1 MKKSIKKKATAF
13 FAGCLCAV
21 ILSPVTLSANQ
32 VPEIEIDVALRN
44 DGSAYIT
51 QTWTADTDE
60 GTEFYLACH
69 DSGYLT
75 ITDFSVAD
83 ENGPYTFVEDWDVD
97 ASFEEK
103 ARKCGILETDE
114 GVELCWGISEY
125 GQHQYVIEYVL
136 HDLIGSYSDAD
147 GFNFRFV
154 DEMNFFPTDVV
165 LAIYNQDGTPLTD
178 DVCDIWG
185 FGFQGE
191 IFFEN
196 GAIYAYSEEPLE
208 KGQHVTVMVALEKG
222 VLEPKRMVEGS
233 FERVKEMAFEGSDY
247 EYQEEATTE
256 DFMWLLGLLAFL
268 GGFVALIIA
277 ICVKIIKAR
286 TNRRMQR
293 VDYFRD
299 APNNGDLNVT
309 HRLGLY
315 CKLCKED
322 SLLGAYL
329 LKLISEGCLEPVSND
344 IDAKHVR
351 LRLMHP
357 PSSEN
362 KYEDILYTILEAA
375 AGSGGILHDREL
387 EQYCWH
393 NSKPITIFMR
403 SCEEDAERILVRTG
417 CFKGIRRNGVKS
429 LTENGKQQL
438 NEILGLKRFLLDFS
452 LIHERGV
459 KETILWQDYMVYALL
474 LGIADKVAPQIRKL
488 YPEILPEIAQY
499 ERCIDC
505 AGYYNKL
512 MYKAYIRERQQ
523 ETARTSGS
531 GGYVSAGGGKGYS
544 GGGGGGTR

>member
-1 MKKSIKKKATAF
+1 MKKKVTAIL
-13 FAGCLCAV
+13 AGCLYAIV
-21 ILSPVTLSANQ
+21 LGSLTLNANQ
-32 VPEIEIDVALRN
+32 VTEMEIDVALRT

-51 QTWTADTDE
+51 QTWNAETDE

-69 DSGYLT
+69 DNDYLT
-75 ITDFSVAD
+75 ITDFSVSD
-83 ENGPYTFVEDWDVD
+83 EKGEYTFVEDWDIE
-97 ASFEEK
+97 ASFEQK
-103 ARKCGILETDE
+103 AGECGILETED

-125 GQHQYVIEYVL
+125 GQHQYILEYVL
-136 HDLIGSYSDAD
+136 HDLVGSYSDAD

-165 LAIYNQDGTPLTD
+165 LTIYNQDGTPLTD

-196 GAIYAYSEEPLE
+196 GAIYAYSEKPLE
-208 KGQHVTVMVALEKG
+208 KGQHVTVMASWEKG
-222 VLEPKRMVEGS
+222 ILLPQRMVEGS
-233 FERVKEMAFEGSDY
+233 FEDVKELAFEGSDY
-247 EYQEEATTE
+247 EYQEDLSAE
-256 DFMWLLGLLAFL
+256 DFLWLLGLLAFL

-277 ICVKIIKAR
+277 ICVKIKKVW
-286 TNRRMQR
+286 TNRRMQM

-315 CKLCKED
+315 CKLCKDD

-329 LKLISEGCLEPVSND
+329 LKLISQGCLEPESVD
-344 IDAKHVR
+344 KDAKHVR

-357 PSSEN
+357 PRSEN

-375 AGSGGILHDREL
+375 AGRGGILHAREL
-387 EQYCWH
+387 EDYCWR
-393 NSKPITIFMR
+393 NSKPITIFMKA
-403 SCEEDAERILVRTG
+403 CEDDAEWTLVQSG
-417 CFKGIRRNGVKS
+417 CFKGVNRNGVKS
-429 LTENGKQQL
+429 LTEKGKQKL

-488 YPEILPEIAQY
+488 YPEMLPEVARF
-499 ERCIDC
+499 ERCMGY
-505 AGYYNKL
+505 AGYYNKV
-512 MYKAYIRERQQ
+512 MYSAYARERQHQ
-523 ETARTSGS
+523 AARTYGS
-531 GGYVSAGGGKGYS
+531 GGRVSVGGGSGYY